1 MLELFQTEWCPASR
15 RVRHRLTELGL
26 DYVNRQVPVDRD
38 ERAALHAATGSDTI
52 PGLVLEDGSAVVGED
67 EILAYL
73 DQHYEE
79 SEEAEPHRVKAA
91 KAHRRY
97 LEEECACLPLATR

>member
-15 RVRHRLTELGL
+15 RIRHRLTELGL

-38 ERAALHAATGSDTI
+38 ARAALFAATGSDTI
-52 PGLVLEDGSAVVGED
+52 PALVLADGSAVVGED
-67 EILAYL
+67 ETLAYL
-73 DQHYEE
+73 DEHYGE
-79 SEEAEPHRVKAA
+79 SAEADAHRAKAA
-91 KAHRRY
+91 KARQRY